1 MKEINTYFTLS
12 EAQMIHENVQHSKQ
26 LFCNYSDEYEIGRLS
41 VHV

>member
-12 EAQMIHENVQHSKQ
+12 EAEMIHENVQQ